1 MAWLNH
7 PKPVQVCQDR
17 CINGLDQ
24 EKPVIPTQKAYWTRT
39 VVLRST
45 LQGLL
50 KHEITSL
57 QVKKKF
63 WLFRPSFHVIGKK
76 VCLVMLC
83 KNPGRRDKP
92 WNYIPTEFQ
101 RYTKLIP
108 ATGKLYGHVENV
120 WGIPFPKRIMEKDQF
135 LGELFQEWV
144 SHCTTTCWLVITK
157 LQVTDIWLRLNNK
170 CRWLLI
176 DCNAERHAK
185 RKKKEKKRD
194 AGLAYYWYKFT
205 GQQPA
210 SWLLIYKLN
219 GYLTKLYL
227 TYLTLSVC
235 LTQPTQ
241 LYLSL
246 PQPQPT

>member
-50 KHEITSL
+50 KYEITGL
-57 QVKKKF
+57 QVKSKID
-63 WLFRPSFHVIGKK
+63 LFRPSFHVVGKR
-76 VCLVMLC
+76 VCLVMLWQ
-83 KNPGRRDKP
+83 NPARRDKP

-120 WGIPFPKRIMEKDQF
+120 WGIPFPKRIMQKDHF
-135 LGELFQEWV
+135 LGKLFQE
-144 SHCTTTCWLVITK
+144 
-157 LQVTDIWLRLNNK
+157 
-170 CRWLLI
+170 
-176 DCNAERHAK
+176 
-185 RKKKEKKRD
+185 
-194 AGLAYYWYKFT
+194 
-205 GQQPA
+205 
-210 SWLLIYKLN
+210 
-219 GYLTKLYL
+219 
-227 TYLTLSVC
+227 
-235 LTQPTQ
+235 
-241 LYLSL
+241 
-246 PQPQPT
+246 